1 MPYVWHDAIRFRI
14 DNHERKIRCHPPTKK
29 YHPKSLER
37 DMHIVLSNDKKILLF
52 SCGMIWLCLLLFLP
66 GDAFSQDDSAAPRKL
81 VVGTMVAPPLYM
93 KTADDRWEGFSID
106 IWQAVAQH
114 MDVLF
119 EFREYNVFGS
129 LLAAI
134 ENGEIDVIP
143 SLPAE
148 LRYEVAMDL
157 SQSYYKSGLAIA
169 VPAEGAGSK
178 WMSVVA
184 KLFSTDILMAIGL
197 LMLICLTA
205 GVIVCAF
212 EKRRNSEMFGE
223 GAVKA
228 IGHGIWWS
236 IVTMTSVGYGDK
248 IPKTIGGRIVAIIW
262 MLFSIVFIASF
273 TAKITTS
280 LTISELH
287 GKVRGFNDL
296 HHARVGSISQSEA
309 SNFLTNHGIA
319 VMPFESVQEGLKAV
333 AGKKIDAFV
342 LNELML
348 KYLAKKEFPGRIQ
361 VLPGIFDEYFVAMA
375 LREKSSLRKPI
386 NKALLKLMKTEK
398 WSDLLVRYAQ

>member
-1 MPYVWHDAIRFRI
+1 M
-14 DNHERKIRCHPPTKK
+14 
-29 YHPKSLER
+29 
-37 DMHIVLSNDKKILLF
+37 LSNCKKILPL
-52 SCGMIWLCLLLFLP
+52 SYGLIWLCLLLFWP
-66 GDAFSQDDSAAPRKL
+66 ENAFSQDESAAPHKI
-81 VVGTMVAPPLYM
+81 VVGTVVAPPIYF
-93 KTADDRWEGFSID
+93 KTADNRWEGFGID

-119 EFREYNVFGS
+119 EFREYDDFGS
-129 LLAAI
+129 LLAAL

-148 LRYEVAMDL
+148 VRYEVAMDL

-178 WMSVVA
+178 WMSVVE
-184 KLFSTDILMAIGL
+184 KIFSTDILMALGL
-197 LMLICLTA
+197 LMLTCLTA
-205 GVIVCAF
+205 GIIVCAF
-212 EKRRNSEMFGE
+212 EQRRNREMFGK
-223 GAVKA
+223 GAAEA

-280 LTISELH
+280 LTIGELR
-287 GKVRGFNDL
+287 GKVRSFNDL

-309 SNFLTNHGIA
+309 YIFLANHGIA
-319 VMPFESVQEGLKAV
+319 VMPFESVQEGLKDLA
-333 AGKKIDAFV
+333 AKEIDAFV

-348 KYLAKKEFPGRIQ
+348 KYLVKKEFPGRVQ
-361 VLPGIFDEYFVAMA
+361 VISGIFDEYFVVMA
-375 LREKSSLRKPI
+375 LKEKSSLRKSI

-398 WSDLLVRYAQ
+398 WSELLNRYTQ

>member
-1 MPYVWHDAIRFRI
+1 MLI
-14 DNHERKIRCHPPTKK
+14 
-29 YHPKSLER
+29 
-37 DMHIVLSNDKKILLF
+37 MLSNDKKILLF

-66 GDAFSQDDSAAPRKL
+66 GDSFSQDDSAAPRKL

-119 EFREYNVFGS
+119 EFREYNLFGS

-169 VPAEGAGSK
+169 VPAESAGSR

-197 LMLICLTA
+197 LMLMCLTA
-205 GVIVCAF
+205 GAIVCAF
-212 EKRRNSEMFGE
+212 EKRRNSEMFGD
-223 GAVKA
+223 GAAKA
-228 IGHGIWWS
+228 VGHGIWWS

-280 LTISELH
+280 LTISELR

-375 LREKSSLRKPI
+375 LREKSALRKPI

-398 WSDLLVRYAQ
+398 WSDLLNRYAQ

>member
-1 MPYVWHDAIRFRI
+1 MPEY
-14 DNHERKIRCHPPTKK
+14 
-29 YHPKSLER
+29 
-37 DMHIVLSNDKKILLF
+37 
-52 SCGMIWLCLLLFLP
+52 
-66 GDAFSQDDSAAPRKL
+66 AFSQDDSAVPRKL

-93 KTADDRWEGFSID
+93 KTADDQWEGFSID

-169 VPAEGAGSK
+169 VPAEGAGSR

-184 KLFSTDILMAIGL
+184 NLFSTDILMAIGL
-197 LMLICLTA
+197 LMLMCLTA
-205 GVIVCAF
+205 GIIVCAF
-212 EKRRNSEMFGE
+212 EKRRNREMFGE
-223 GAVKA
+223 GAVRG

-236 IVTMTSVGYGDK
+236 IVTMTTVGYGDK
-248 IPKTIGGRIVAIIW
+248 APITAGGRVVAILW

-273 TAKITTS
+273 TARITAS
-280 LTISELH
+280 VTIGELQ

-296 HHARVGSISQSEA
+296 YHARVGSIPQSEA